1 MSFQPQQWPHNW
13 FHSLLMIPSYMCYF
27 WAVYSLVHRLF
38 LGTSAFSWNG
48 CHSSKRH
55 AFLGWSRGR
64 HPPWDS
70 PTKNLRW
77 LGLAV
82 NSIIYCREHDTITI
96 PRSKPSHNTVGKWP
110 CWRYSTPTQTSLSCL
125 CHHLLQRP
133 CSHSSPTHL
142 CACYL
147 CSSATCVVWLFWGR
161 HEQIS
166 IHPRWGTNNNHR
178 NYFTGQDQWAN
189 KLAKIMFRSIG
200 EGLYMRHSKECI

>member
-1 MSFQPQQWPHNW
+1 MATQLIPQPAYDPILHVLLLGSIFSSPSVVSGDICILMKWMPLIKETCLPRVKQRKTS
-13 FHSLLMIPSYMCYF
+13 SLGF
-27 WAVYSLVHRLF
+27 
-38 LGTSAFSWNG
+38 
-48 CHSSKRH
+48 
-55 AFLGWSRGR
+55 
-64 HPPWDS
+64 

-82 NSIIYCREHDTITI
+82 SSIIYCREHDTITI
-96 PRSKPSHNTVGKWP
+96 PRSKPSHNTGGKWP

-133 CSHSSPTHL
+133 CSHSSPHL
-142 CACYL
+142 CAWYL

-200 EGLYMRHSKECI
+200 EGLYMRDSKECI